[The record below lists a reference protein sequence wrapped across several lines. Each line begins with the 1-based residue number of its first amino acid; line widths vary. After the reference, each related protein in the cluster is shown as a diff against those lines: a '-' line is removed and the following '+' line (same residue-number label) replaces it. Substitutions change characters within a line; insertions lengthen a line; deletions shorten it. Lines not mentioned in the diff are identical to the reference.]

1 MSVNLLQHQIE
12 RFGMVTVMDVI
23 LFDIKEDKPILL
35 LDTLK
40 VSSIDVES
48 SEKEIKG
55 GLYADRLAAYDYGRE
70 ANVTFQDALL
80 SFESMK
86 HLWGAEVERVSGDFK
101 ITTHQ
106 VYRGVLP
113 AVGSGEDFD
122 ITLPYGPKIVD
133 LVSVD
138 GEALAATTDYTTE
151 DKVLTI
157 NTGKGKSGDE
167 ILIMYRAELDQAN
180 TAGNDWEPV
189 QARLA
194 SNKFPK
200 TVKLVGKTFIIHEA
214 TGEKLE
220 AEIEFP
226 KLKLNANFGLGLEI
240 EGDASVFD
248 FGGLALADGVNKDL
262 IIIKAIGAYED

>member
-23 LFDIKEDKPILL
+23 LFDIKEDKPVLL

-40 VSSIDVES
+40 ISSIDVES

-86 HLWGAEVERVSGDFK
+86 HLWGADVERVSGNFK

-113 AVGSGEDFD
+113 AAGSGDDFT
-122 ITLPYGPKIVD
+122 ITLPYEPKQID
-133 LVSVD
+133 LVSVA
-138 GEALAATTDYTTE
+138 GEALESPAGYTLAEKT
-151 DKVLTI
+151 LTI
-157 NTGKGKSGDE
+157 LEGKAGDE
-167 ILIMYRAELDQAN
+167 VLVMYRAELDEAA

-226 KLKLNANFGLGLEI
+226 KLKLNANFSLGLEA

-262 IIIKAIGAYED
+262 IIIKGIGAYED